1 MISRHVCT
9 ALSILALAS
18 LAPVSS
24 AKAQQFI
31 NILAGGTAGVY
42 YPLGVAL
49 SKIYAEKVPKS
60 RPSVQATQASVQ
72 NLQLLQEGKGEI
84 AFTLGDSLQ
93 FAWDGDAEAGF
104 KAPLKRLRGIA
115 AIYPNYIQLVATRES
130 GVKTISDLKGHSLSV
145 GAARSGTELNTRA
158 ILKAAGLTYQDLSK
172 VEYLPFAESVE
183 LMKNRQLDATLQSA
197 GLGAASIR
205 DLATNNDITVV
216 AVQAAL
222 VLKIGA
228 PYIPATIP
236 ANTYRGQSGDVP
248 TAAVGNFLVTHDRV
262 SNDLAYQMTKSMY
275 QNLPT
280 MVASHSAARDIK
292 VENALIGM
300 AIPLHPGAERF
311 YKEIGL
317 LK

>member
-1 MISRHVCT
+1 MFIRT
-9 ALSILALAS
+9 ASVFLALGILATAAS
-18 LAPVSS
+18 PS

-31 NILAGGTAGVY
+31 NILTGGTAGVY

-49 SKIYAEKVPKS
+49 SKIYAEKIPKS

-72 NLQLLQEGKGEI
+72 NLQLLQTGKGEI

-93 FAWDGDAEAGF
+93 FAWNGDAEAGF

-115 AIYPNYIQLVATRES
+115 AIYPNYIQLVATHES
-130 GVKTISDLKGHSLSV
+130 GVKTLTDLKGHSLSV

-158 ILKAAGLTYQDLSK
+158 ILKAAGLNYKDLSK

-197 GLGAASIR
+197 GLGVASIR
-205 DLATNNDITVV
+205 DLAANNEINVV
-216 AVQAAL
+216 AVPADL
-222 VLKIGA
+222 VKKIGA
-228 PYIPATIP
+228 PYIPVTIP
-236 ANTYRGQSGDVP
+236 ANTYHGQTSDVQ
-248 TAAVGNFLVTHDRV
+248 TAAVGNFLVTHEKV
-262 SNDLAYQMTKSMY
+262 SDDLVYQMTKTMFE
-275 QNLPT
+275 NLNV

-292 VENALIGM
+292 LKNALTGM
-300 AIPLHPGAERF
+300 SIPLHPGAERY
-311 YKEIGL
+311 YKEKGL

>member
-1 MISRHVCT
+1 
-9 ALSILALAS
+9 
-18 LAPVSS
+18 
-24 AKAQQFI
+24 
-31 NILAGGTAGVY
+31 
-42 YPLGVAL
+42 
-49 SKIYAEKVPKS
+49 
-60 RPSVQATQASVQ
+60 
-72 NLQLLQEGKGEI
+72 
-84 AFTLGDSLQ
+84 LQ

-197 GLGAASIR
+197 GLGVASIR